1 MQDARPSDFGT
12 GGRKDPS
19 AVSLELYLAFVAAT
33 AVLIIM
39 PGPVVSLVI
48 ANALT
53 HGTRA
58 GLITVGGAQAA
69 IAIQLVVVALGLTSL
84 VAAMAEWFEWLRW
97 IGAAYLVWLGVQKWR
112 ARPLLPA
119 ERHQDT
125 LGGDARRGAIFGQAF
140 VVALTN
146 PKSLFFLAAFFPQFL
161 DVAAPAGPQ
170 LALLCPT
177 FILLAAVFD
186 GTYALLAGR
195 ARGWLRDRRHVLIG
209 ERLTGSFLIAAG
221 AWLALARR
229 G

>member
-1 MQDARPSDFGT
+1 M
-12 GGRKDPS
+12 
-19 AVSLELYLAFVAAT
+19 SLELYFAFVAAT

-58 GLITVGGAQAA
+58 GLVTVGGAQLA
-69 IAIQLVVVALGLTSL
+69 IAIQLVAVALGLTSL
-84 VAAMAEWFEWLRW
+84 VAVMAEWFEWLRW
-97 IGAAYLVWLGVQKWR
+97 IGAAYLVWLGIQKWR
-112 ARPLLPA
+112 AKPLLPE
-119 ERHQDT
+119 ERPS
-125 LGGDARRGAIFGQAF
+125 GDARHGAIFGQGF

-146 PKSLFFLAAFFPQFL
+146 PKSLFFFAAFFPQFL
-161 DVAAPAGPQ
+161 DVGAPAGPQ
-170 LALLCPT
+170 LAFLCPT
-177 FILLAAVFD
+177 FLLVAALFD
-186 GTYALLAGR
+186 SSYAILAGR

-209 ERLTGSFLIAAG
+209 ERITGSFLIAAG

>member
-1 MQDARPSDFGT
+1 M
-12 GGRKDPS
+12 
-19 AVSLELYLAFVAAT
+19 SLELYLAFVAAT

-48 ANALT
+48 ANALS

-58 GLITVGGAQAA
+58 GMVTVGGAQAA

-84 VAAMAEWFEWLRW
+84 IAVMAEWFEWLRW
-97 IGAAYLVWLGVQKWR
+97 IGAAYLIWLGVQKWR
-112 ARPLLPA
+112 AKPLLPE
-119 ERHQDT
+119 ERPS
-125 LGGDARRGAIFGQAF
+125 GDARQAAIFGQGF
-140 VVALTN
+140 LVALTN
-146 PKSLFFLAAFFPQFL
+146 PKSLFFFAAFFPQFL
-161 DVAAPAGPQ
+161 AVDAPAGPQ

-177 FILLAAVFD
+177 FIVVAAIFD
-186 GTYALLAGR
+186 GAYALLAGR

-221 AWLALARR
+221 AWLVFARR

>member
-1 MQDARPSDFGT
+1 M
-12 GGRKDPS
+12 
-19 AVSLELYLAFVAAT
+19 SLELYFAFVAAT

-58 GLITVGGAQAA
+58 GLVTVGGAQVA

-84 VAAMAEWFEWLRW
+84 VALLAEWFEWLRW
-97 IGAAYLVWLGVQKWR
+97 IGAAYLVWLGIQKWR
-112 ARPLLPA
+112 AKPLLPD
-119 ERHQDT
+119 ERPS
-125 LGGDARRGAIFGQAF
+125 GDAREAAIFGQGF
-140 VVALTN
+140 LVALTN
-146 PKSLFFLAAFFPQFL
+146 PKSLFFFAAFFPQFL
-161 DVAAPAGPQ
+161 SVGAPAGPQ

-177 FILLAAVFD
+177 FILLAALFD
-186 GTYALLAGR
+186 SSYAVLAGR

-209 ERLTGSFLIAAG
+209 ERITGSFLIAAG

-229 G
+229 S

>member
-1 MQDARPSDFGT
+1 M
-12 GGRKDPS
+12 
-19 AVSLELYLAFVAAT
+19 SLELYVAFVAAT

-58 GLITVGGAQAA
+58 GLVTVGGAQAA

-84 VAAMAEWFEWLRW
+84 VAVMAEWFEWLRW

-112 ARPLLPA
+112 AKPLLPE
-119 ERHQDT
+119 ERHQET
-125 LGGDARRGAIFGQAF
+125 LGGDARQVAIFGQGF

-146 PKSLFFLAAFFPQFL
+146 PKSLFFFAAFFPQFL
-161 DVAAPAGPQ
+161 DVGAPAGPQ

-177 FILLAAVFD
+177 FIVIAGIFD
-186 GTYALLAGR
+186 GSYALLAGR

-209 ERLTGSFLIAAG
+209 ERITGSFLIAAG

>member
-1 MQDARPSDFGT
+1 M
-12 GGRKDPS
+12 
-19 AVSLELYLAFVAAT
+19 SLELYLAFVAAT

-48 ANALT
+48 ANALS

-58 GLITVGGAQAA
+58 GLVTVGGAQAA

-84 VAAMAEWFEWLRW
+84 VAVMAEWFEWLRW

-112 ARPLLPA
+112 AKPLLPE
-119 ERHQDT
+119 ERLQGS
-125 LGGDARRGAIFGQAF
+125 LGGNARHGAIFGQGF

-161 DVAAPAGPQ
+161 VVDAPPGPQ
-170 LALLCPT
+170 LAVLCPT
-177 FILLAAVFD
+177 FIVLAAIFD
-186 GTYALLAGR
+186 GAYALLAGR
-195 ARGWLRDRRHVLIG
+195 ARRWLKDRRHVQIG
-209 ERLTGSFLIAAG
+209 ERITGSFLIAAG

>member
-1 MQDARPSDFGT
+1 M
-12 GGRKDPS
+12 
-19 AVSLELYLAFVAAT
+19 SLELYLAFVAAT

-58 GLITVGGAQAA
+58 GLVTVGGAQAA

-84 VAAMAEWFEWLRW
+84 VAVMAEWFEWLRW
-97 IGAAYLVWLGVQKWR
+97 VGAVYLVWLGVQKWR
-112 ARPLLPA
+112 AKPLLPE
-119 ERHQDT
+119 ERLRDAR
-125 LGGDARRGAIFGQAF
+125 GGDARRGAIFGQGF
-140 VVALTN
+140 LVALTN
-146 PKSLFFLAAFFPQFL
+146 PKSLFFLAAFFPQFI
-161 DVAAPAGPQ
+161 DVSAPAGPQ

-177 FILLAAVFD
+177 FIALAAIFD
-186 GTYALLAGR
+186 GSYALLAGR
-195 ARGWLRDRRHVLIG
+195 ARRWLRDRRHVLIG
-209 ERLTGSFLIAAG
+209 ERVTGSFLIAAG

>member
-1 MQDARPSDFGT
+1 M
-12 GGRKDPS
+12 
-19 AVSLELYLAFVAAT
+19 SLELYFAFVAAT

-48 ANALT
+48 ANALA

-58 GLITVGGAQAA
+58 GLVTVGGAQVA

-84 VAAMAEWFEWLRW
+84 VAVMAEWFEWLRW

-112 ARPLLPA
+112 AKPLLPE
-119 ERHQDT
+119 ERHLEA
-125 LGGDARRGAIFGQAF
+125 LGGDARQVAIFGQGF

-146 PKSLFFLAAFFPQFL
+146 PKSLFFFAAFFPQFL
-161 DVAAPAGPQ
+161 DVGAPARPQ

-177 FILLAAVFD
+177 FILVAALFD
-186 GTYALLAGR
+186 SSYAILAGR

-209 ERLTGSFLIAAG
+209 ERITGSFLIAAG

>member
-1 MQDARPSDFGT
+1 M
-12 GGRKDPS
+12 
-19 AVSLELYLAFVAAT
+19 SLELYLAFVAAT

-48 ANALT
+48 ANALS

-58 GLITVGGAQAA
+58 GLVTVGGAQAA

-84 VAAMAEWFEWLRW
+84 VAVMAEWFEWLRW
-97 IGAAYLVWLGVQKWR
+97 IGAAYLIWLGIQRWR
-112 ARPLLPA
+112 AKPLLPE
-119 ERHQDT
+119 ERLQEIP
-125 LGGDARRGAIFGQAF
+125 GGDARHGAIFGQGF

-161 DVAAPAGPQ
+161 AVDAPPGPQ
-170 LALLCPT
+170 LAVLCPT
-177 FILLAAVFD
+177 FIVLAAIFD
-186 GTYALLAGR
+186 GGYALLAGR
-195 ARGWLRDRRHVLIG
+195 TRRWLKDRRHVQIG
-209 ERLTGSFLIAAG
+209 ERITGSFLIAAG

>member
-1 MQDARPSDFGT
+1 M
-12 GGRKDPS
+12 
-19 AVSLELYLAFVAAT
+19 SLELYFTFVAAT

-58 GLITVGGAQAA
+58 GLVTVGGAQVA

-84 VAAMAEWFEWLRW
+84 VAVMAEWFEWLRW
-97 IGAAYLVWLGVQKWR
+97 IGAAYLVWLGIQKWR
-112 ARPLLPA
+112 AKPLLPE
-119 ERHQDT
+119 ERPS
-125 LGGDARRGAIFGQAF
+125 GDARHGAIFGQGF

-146 PKSLFFLAAFFPQFL
+146 PKSLFFFAAFFPQFL
-161 DVAAPAGPQ
+161 DVGAPAGPQ
-170 LALLCPT
+170 LAFLCPT
-177 FILLAAVFD
+177 FLLVAAIFD
-186 GTYALLAGR
+186 SSYAFLAGR

-209 ERLTGSFLIAAG
+209 ERITGSFLIAAG

>member
-1 MQDARPSDFGT
+1 M
-12 GGRKDPS
+12 
-19 AVSLELYLAFVAAT
+19 SLELYFAFVAAT

-58 GLITVGGAQAA
+58 GLVTVGGAQVA

-84 VAAMAEWFEWLRW
+84 VAVMAEWFEWLRW
-97 IGAAYLVWLGVQKWR
+97 IGAAYLVWLGIQKWR
-112 ARPLLPA
+112 AKPLLPE
-119 ERHQDT
+119 ERPS
-125 LGGDARRGAIFGQAF
+125 GDARHGAIFGQGF

-146 PKSLFFLAAFFPQFL
+146 PKSLFFFAAFFPQFL
-161 DVAAPAGPQ
+161 DVGAPAGPQ
-170 LALLCPT
+170 LAFLCPT
-177 FILLAAVFD
+177 FLLVAALFD
-186 GTYALLAGR
+186 SSYAFLAGR

-209 ERLTGSFLIAAG
+209 ERITGSFLIAAG